1 MYLSDAV
8 RDRIKFYQKSN
19 FEIVP
24 NLNVK
29 LFMVNFKIMIYQEE
43 NKEIN
48 TQEVIDRINGY
59 YSKIIDKKR
68 LSYIEFE
75 ITE

>member
-1 MYLSDAV
+1 
-8 RDRIKFYQKSN
+8 
-19 FEIVP
+19 
-24 NLNVK
+24 
-29 LFMVNFKIMIYQEE
+29 MVNFKIMIYQKE

-48 TQEVIDRINGY
+48 IQEVIDRINGY